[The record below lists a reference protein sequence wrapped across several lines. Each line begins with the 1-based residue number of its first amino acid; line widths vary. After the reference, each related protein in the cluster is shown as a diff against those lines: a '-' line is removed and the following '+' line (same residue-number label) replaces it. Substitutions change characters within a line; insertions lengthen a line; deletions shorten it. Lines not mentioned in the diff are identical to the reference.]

1 MLQATFL
8 NLIGTTKETR
18 GCPVNE
24 PIHFSIRGSVRASSY
39 QLLRFPF
46 SFFGGGGGGGGP
58 KKERKKKA
66 ARGRLASGEKL
77 SRGNSVKYEINEIRG
92 IVCSSTELSGGGERK
107 KEESEVHE
115 ARSCLLLRFRLA

>member
-46 SFFGGGGGGGGP
+46 SFFLGGGGGP

-92 IVCSSTELSGGGERK
+92 IVCSSTVLSEGGERK